1 MTERLLPGTAI
12 DIEKGMRLESGQV
25 GFGTVLFQSVTH
37 IAPALALIFA
47 LTVGVQYAGAALP
60 LSTVL
65 GFIGVMAVAFS
76 VGQLA
81 RVLPAAG
88 YYMTW
93 NGKSIG
99 PRYGFMAGWCVLMSE
114 AIPMGGLYL
123 IMGTTFGAFLGAY
136 ASFSISWVIIDV
148 VLASAVLYL
157 LWRGIKVSG
166 SAGVILGALEIVI
179 LGVLIIWLIVKA
191 GSANT
196 LTVFTPNAPGVSH
209 HWVGVL
215 RAVIYT
221 VPAFAGFE
229 TAAVLAEESREPKR
243 IIPRA
248 VLTATFF
255 CGVFFVAGAY
265 AGVVAWGPARIAAYA
280 ASSNAWQ
287 VLAHN
292 VWGFAGALL
301 VFLALV
307 NSIAGNSNA
316 EATAST
322 RLIYAMGRI
331 GSLPRWLGAVHPKR
345 KAPHHAIFLLI
356 GVTFAISLITSW
368 VFGGPEQG
376 FAFTISL
383 GSIFAILLYM
393 SACISV
399 PFLYLRQLRGEFR
412 VLKHLVVPLIGVL
425 IFIGPLA
432 STIYP
437 IPPYP
442 LNIIPYIDLGWLL
455 IGAGVLAWLWRNRR
469 DRVLATGMIM
479 LDAED
484 PAAAAADSLVT
495 AGSAAGA
502 AVPEPEATPA
512 AGTMPAAGTVPA
524 AGTAPEAGA
533 APTAG
538 TAPAAGTTP
547 PAATER

>member
-1 MTERLLPGTAI
+1 MTERLLPGTAL
-12 DIEKGMRLESGQV
+12 DIEKDMRLKPGQV
-25 GFGTVLFQSVTH
+25 GFGTVLFQSLSH

-65 GFIGVMAVAFS
+65 GFIGIMAVAYS

-93 NGKSIG
+93 TGKSIS
-99 PRYGFMAGWCVLMSE
+99 PKYGFMAGWFVLMSE

-136 ASFSISWVIIDV
+136 ASFSINWLIIDV
-148 VLASAVLYL
+148 VLAAAVGFL
-157 LWRGIKVSG
+157 LWRGLRVSG
-166 SAGVILGALEIVI
+166 TAGVILGTLELVIIGALIVW
-179 LGVLIIWLIVKA
+179 LIIKS
-191 GSANT
+191 GSHNT
-196 LTVFTPNAPGVSH
+196 LSVFTPGAPGVKH
-209 HWVGVL
+209 GWIGVL

-221 VPAFAGFE
+221 VPTFAGFE
-229 TAAVLAEESREPKR
+229 TAAVLAEESREPR
-243 IIPRA
+243 RFIPR
-248 VLTATFF
+248 VIVVATFA

-265 AGVVAWGPARIAAYA
+265 AGVIAWGPTKIAGYF

-287 VLAHN
+287 ALAHN

-307 NSIAGNSNA
+307 NSIAGNSTA

-322 RLIYAMGRI
+322 RLMYAMGRI
-331 GSLPRWLGAVHPKR
+331 GSLPRWFGAVRSNRRVPLN
-345 KAPHHAIFLLI
+345 AILV
-356 GVTFAISLITSW
+356 VTLGSFAISVITSYA
-368 VFGGPEQG
+368 FGGPEQG

-383 GSIFAILLYM
+383 GAIFAILLYM

-399 PFLYLRQLRGEFR
+399 PFLYLRQLRPEFN
-412 VLKHLVVPLIGVL
+412 VLKHLVIPVIGVL
-425 IFIGPLA
+425 VFIGPLI

-437 IPPYP
+437 VPPYP

-455 IGAGVLAWLWRNRR
+455 VGLGVLAWLWRNRR
-469 DRVLATGMIM
+469 DSVIATQMIVIE
-479 LDAED
+479 AD
-484 PAAAAADSLVT
+484 PADEPVAA
-495 AGSAAGA
+495 
-502 AVPEPEATPA
+502 
-512 AGTMPAAGTVPA
+512 
-524 AGTAPEAGA
+524 A
-533 APTAG
+533 APTA
-538 TAPAAGTTP
+538 PAVG
-547 PAATER
+547 PAATEGTAETAGPDESPQPPEPTAGA

>member
-12 DIEKGMRLESGQV
+12 DIEKGMRLKSGQV
-25 GFGTVLFQSVTH
+25 GFGTVLFQSLAH

-65 GFIGVMAVAFS
+65 GFIGIMAVAFS

-93 NGKSIG
+93 TGRSIS

-136 ASFSISWVIIDV
+136 ATFSINWLIIDV
-148 VLASAVLYL
+148 VLAAIVGLL
-157 LWRGIKVSG
+157 LWRGIRVSG
-166 SAGVILGALEIVI
+166 TAGVVLGIAELLIMS
-179 LGVLIIWLIVKA
+179 VLIVWLIAKA
-191 GSANT
+191 GSHNT
-196 LTVFTPNAPGVSH
+196 LSVFTPGAPGVSH
-209 HWVGVL
+209 RWVGVL

-221 VPAFAGFE
+221 VPTFAGFE
-229 TAAVLAEESREPKR
+229 TAAVLAEESREPR
-243 IIPRA
+243 RLIPRA
-248 VLTATFF
+248 VVVATFA
-255 CGVFFVAGAY
+255 CGIFFVAGAY
-265 AGVVAWGPARIAAYA
+265 AGVVAWGPSKIAGYA

-287 VLAHN
+287 ALAHN

-307 NSIAGNSNA
+307 NSIAGNSSA

-322 RLIYAMGRI
+322 RLMYAMGRI
-331 GSLPRWLGAVHPKR
+331 GSLPRWFGAVNAKR
-345 KAPHHAIFLLI
+345 RVPLHAILVLTI
-356 GVTFAISLITSW
+356 GSFAISVITSY
-368 VFGGPEQG
+368 VFGGPSQG

-383 GSIFAILLYM
+383 GSLFAILLYI

-399 PFLYLRQLRGEFR
+399 PFLYLRQLRSEFN
-412 VLKHLVVPLIGVL
+412 VVKHLVIPVIGVL
-425 IFIGPLA
+425 VFIGPLI

-437 IPPYP
+437 VPPYP
-442 LNIIPYIDLGWLL
+442 LDIIPYIDLGWLL
-455 IGAGVLAWLWRNRR
+455 LGLGVLAWLWRNRR
-469 DRVLATGMIM
+469 DSVIATQMIVLEA
-479 LDAED
+479 D
-484 PAAAAADSLVT
+484 PDDKQRE
-495 AGSAAGA
+495 AGSA
-502 AVPEPEATPA
+502 EA
-512 AGTMPAAGTVPA
+512 
-524 AGTAPEAGA
+524 EAGA
-533 APTAG
+533 GA
-538 TAPAAGTTP
+538 
-547 PAATER
+547 